1 MERRWRPA
9 LEIPALFA
17 AAFFCAWISNHIA
30 APVRHLSWLP
40 GRTIPIVAPAVP
52 APASAALP
60 PLKAEAPLAK
70 PHREAAAGR
79 LPSPASTDWDPA
91 ALLAR
96 FPPLQGRPY
105 ANISGDEARWLQLHG
120 ALILDARRSDVYAA
134 GHLPGAQSLPVW
146 EDGLPEKLAHLGVEK
161 ADPILPV
168 VVYCAGGD
176 CEDSHLL
183 GQKLWLA
190 GFRNVR
196 VYTDGFPG
204 WEARGWP
211 THQGEAP

>member
-1 MERRWRPA
+1 MERSWHPA
-9 LEIPALFA
+9 LELPALIA
-17 AAFFCAWISNHIA
+17 AGLLCAWISNHA
-30 APVRHLSWLP
+30 AGPTRRLSWLP
-40 GRTIPIVAPAVP
+40 ERAAPTVAPVSAP
-52 APASAALP
+52 APIAPAKTAASPARVPRKAPAL
-60 PLKAEAPLAK
+60 
-70 PHREAAAGR
+70 
-79 LPSPASTDWDPA
+79 ASTDWDPA

-134 GHLPGAQSLPVW
+134 GHLPGARSLPVW
-146 EDGLPEKLAHLGVEK
+146 EDGLPEKLARLGAEK

-204 WEARGWP
+204 WRARGWP
-211 THQGEAP
+211 THRGEAP